1 MDPEIERIKKLLNEN
16 HEWPSLFMFKFVVP
30 SENEKIAKTEALV
43 NSETAEIRLRP
54 SSKGNYT
61 AVTIRVVMVSAQAVL
76 DVYAEARKIDGLIA
90 L

>member
-1 MDPEIERIKKLLNEN
+1 MNPEIERIKKLLNEN

-43 NSETAEIRLRP
+43 SSETAEVRLRP